1 MARNWRHSLVNNCSV
16 KELWLRTVTLLRLD
30 LGQNAQDIEGE
41 DWICLICILGFFFKF
56 EKFAEFLNF
65 L

>member
-16 KELWLRTVTLLRLD
+16 KELWLMTATLLRLD

-41 DWICLICILGFFFKF
+41 DWICLILFFFKF